1 MKQIKNSKAY
11 FDFDILEEEIAGM
24 VLNTPTVK
32 KISSGNFSITGN
44 YVKVISDEV
53 FLIGDDSDASIKL
66 LLTQKQVNRYIGK
79 VKEKGLTIVPLE
91 VMLIKGKFKIKIG
104 LAKGKKEY
112 DKRATDKSRDMDLE
126 ARRVVKSQKFSGE

>member
-24 VLNTPTVK
+24 MLNTPTVK
-32 KISSGNFSITGN
+32 KIASGQFSITGN
-44 YVKVISDEV
+44 YVKIVSDEV

-66 LLTQKQVNRYIGK
+66 LLTKKQINRYIGK

-91 VMLIKGKFKIKIG
+91 VTISNGKFKLKIG